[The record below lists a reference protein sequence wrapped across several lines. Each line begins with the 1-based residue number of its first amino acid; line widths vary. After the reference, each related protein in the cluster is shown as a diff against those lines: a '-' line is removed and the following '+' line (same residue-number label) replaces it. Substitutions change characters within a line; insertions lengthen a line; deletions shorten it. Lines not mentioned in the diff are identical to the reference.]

1 MPPLRTRVRPA
12 LIGAL
17 TLLGACAAPEPPYAV
32 TVRAA
37 PYPPT
42 PALAVG
48 GVLPLL
54 AEARATAP
62 HAGFSP
68 PSHTFRW
75 RSSDSRVAEVGPG
88 GVVRARAAG
97 PVTITAEYG
106 ASRGSL
112 ALTVTAPLSAPL
124 TAQ

>member
-1 MPPLRTRVRPA
+1 MSVLRARVRPA

-17 TLLGACAAPEPPYAV
+17 TLLGACAAAEPPYVV

-42 PALAVG
+42 AALAVG
-48 GVLPLL
+48 GALPLL

-62 HAGFSP
+62 FAGFSP
-68 PSHTFRW
+68 PSRTFRW
-75 RSSDSRVAEVGPG
+75 RSSDSRIADVDPG

-112 ALTVTAPLSAPL
+112 ALTITER
-124 TAQ
+124 